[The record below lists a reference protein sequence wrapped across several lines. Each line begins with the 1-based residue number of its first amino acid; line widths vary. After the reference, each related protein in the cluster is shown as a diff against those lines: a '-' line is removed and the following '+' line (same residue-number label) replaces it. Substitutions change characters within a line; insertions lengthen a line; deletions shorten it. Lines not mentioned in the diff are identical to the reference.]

1 MTTRKRLRPPRN
13 REYDAFSWLYS
24 HHWGA
29 DFHAEA
35 LPALR
40 RLFLDRLAPRA
51 SVLDLCC
58 GDGRLIHQLIQ
69 AGYRAAGLDSSEKM
83 LAYARRRNP
92 GAKLILGDARDFHS
106 RTRFDAVISTFDSLN
121 HVLRQEELKSV
132 FRNVYTCLKPGG
144 YFAFDL
150 NREEAYLNLWT
161 IPWFKVTDTMVAVAQ
176 GSYDPETGVAICEV
190 AQLRRGSAWK
200 RSDFV
205 LTQRFHP
212 AREVVEGLKIAGFT
226 AIRETDAHTLGM
238 TGGVRSGRSFYLA
251 RKTGFA

>member
-1 MTTRKRLRPPRN
+1 MTTSKRSRPSRN
-13 REYDAFSWLYS
+13 REYDAFAWLYA

-40 RLFLDRLAPRA
+40 RLFLDRLTPRA
-51 SVLDLCC
+51 SLLDLCC
-58 GDGRLIHQLIQ
+58 GDGRLIHQLVQ
-69 AGYRAAGLDSSEKM
+69 AGYRAAGLDSSERM

-92 GAKLILGDARDFHS
+92 GAKLILGDARDFRL

-121 HVLRQEELKSV
+121 HVLRQEELRSV
-132 FRNVYTCLKPGG
+132 FRNVHACSKPGG

-150 NREEAYLNLWT
+150 NREEAYSNLWT
-161 IPWFKVTDTMVAVAQ
+161 IPWFKVTDAMVAIAQ
-176 GSYDPETGVAICEV
+176 GSYDRETKIATCEI

-212 AREVVEGLKIAGFT
+212 PREVVEGLKTAGFA
-226 AIRETDAHTLGM
+226 AIREADARTLLM
-238 TGGVRSGRSFYLA
+238 TGNLRWGRSFYLA
-251 RKTGFA
+251 RKAGFV